1 MTGNFPEEDGVD
13 HRVEPQSW
21 VTEEASADPGPVV
34 DQLYQDGPNTV
45 ISDLPSSAGGFQA
58 TVPSAIPDTPPA
70 ATAPAAP
77 PAAPPYPAQ
86 LSGTESSSGPSTSTF
101 SLLNKAGKPP
111 KAPKAP
117 KLPKPPKPQKQPKA
131 VKPPK
136 PPKLVAER
144 QPMNGKLPARRAQ
157 LAVIRLEPWSVM
169 KFSFMVSLVGWVVL
183 FVFVAA
189 LYYVLSKL
197 GVFHSIETS
206 VNNVT
211 SGKDSTGVQA
221 SNWFSAS
228 KILGYTMLIGA
239 VNVILFTALATVG
252 SVIYNT
258 VTHVAGGIEVTLKET
273 E

>member
-1 MTGNFPEEDGVD
+1 MTGNFAEEDGVD

-34 DQLYQDGPNTV
+34 DQLYQDGANTV
-45 ISDLPSSAGGFQA
+45 ISDRPSGAGGFQA
-58 TVPSAIPDTPPA
+58 TVPSAIPDTPP
-70 ATAPAAP
+70 APAAP

-101 SLLNKAGKPP
+101 SLLNKAGRPP

-117 KLPKPPKPQKQPKA
+117 KPPR
-131 VKPPK
+131 PPK
-136 PPKLVAER
+136 PPKAAKPPRPAKLAAER

-169 KFSFMVSLVGWVVL
+169 KFSFMISLVGWVVL

-206 VNNVT
+206 VTNVT
-211 SGKDSTGVQA
+211 SGKDSPGVQA

-228 KILGYTMLIGA
+228 KVLGYTMLIGA
-239 VNVILFTALATVG
+239 VNVILFTALATLG
-252 SVIYNT
+252 SVIYNL

-273 E
+273 D